1 MGKTLLQ
8 EGAISHNRTGE
19 VGQILFTKKGQRDL
33 TQPFSQRNTP
43 HAAFRISGK
52 VGSII
57 LDVSGDQNKT
67 YTYHAA
73 NNIKCDFFVGNTAV

>member
-52 VGSII
+52 VGSVI
-57 LDVSGDQNKT
+57 LDVSGKQNKT
-67 YTYHAA
+67 DTHHTA
-73 NNIKCDFFVGNTAV
+73 NSIKRNFFAGNTAV